1 MPTST
6 AELGPSFG
14 ERKQDGFKHSLSNR
28 MVIKQPLKPV
38 AQAGVLGNSCI
49 REGRALMDAG
59 CGSPGDGWQDKG
71 STHEKLMEMV
81 TSVRKMICSLPL
93 LY

>member
-38 AQAGVLGNSCI
+38 AQAGVLGKTLAS
-49 REGRALMDAG
+49 EKGAHSWTQAAAPPVMDGRTKAALM
-59 CGSPGDGWQDKG
+59 KN
-71 STHEKLMEMV
+71 
-81 TSVRKMICSLPL
+81 
-93 LY
+93 